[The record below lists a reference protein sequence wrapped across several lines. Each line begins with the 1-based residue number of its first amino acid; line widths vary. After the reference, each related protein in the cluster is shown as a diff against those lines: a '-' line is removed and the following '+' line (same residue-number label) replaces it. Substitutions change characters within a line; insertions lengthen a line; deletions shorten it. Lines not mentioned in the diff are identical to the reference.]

1 MKTEDMGAFLDD
13 ENMILTPQAW
23 EDWTRSIESHKV
35 LFSEAAY
42 AVAAISQ
49 MSIEAEQ
56 RLRSALG
63 SFVASFKP
71 IGLDVLLGRPYIP
84 HPWERPPRPSRRA
97 ARRRHS
103 RKVKRRKVKR
113 CHG

>member
-1 MKTEDMGAFLDD
+1 MKTEGMGAFLDD

-23 EDWTRSIESHKV
+23 EDWNRSIESHKV

-49 MSIEAEQ
+49 MSIAWAEQ

-103 RKVKRRKVKR
+103 RKVKR